1 MIGISADPPE
11 RNLAWTKQLKL
22 PFRLLT
28 DADGR
33 TARAYGVWDDTWN
46 LPQRV
51 TFIIDRARR
60 IRFVEAGGLAID
72 TSRTLEALA
81 SLARSS

>member
-1 MIGISADPPE
+1 
-11 RNLAWTKQLKL
+11 
-22 PFRLLT
+22 
-28 DADGR
+28 
-33 TARAYGVWDDTWN
+33 VWDATWN

-72 TSRTLEALA
+72 TSRTLEALGK
-81 SLARSS
+81 LARAT